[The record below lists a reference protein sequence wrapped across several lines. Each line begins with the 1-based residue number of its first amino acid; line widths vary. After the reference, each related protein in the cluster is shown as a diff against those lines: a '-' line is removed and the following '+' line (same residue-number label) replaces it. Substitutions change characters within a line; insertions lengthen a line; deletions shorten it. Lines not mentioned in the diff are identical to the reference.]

1 MPNPIKY
8 STTGDTLSIKAGNFY
23 FGTGDFGKGPSLSTR
38 YYNGVSP
45 ASNSYTVYSYN
56 ANQSSNISFYG
67 STNDSELITYTN
79 LISGQNFSTA
89 TQCLNWYVTQ
99 TNYVCINRD
108 YEGIVTSGLT
118 LCLDAGFTSSYTSS
132 GTTWYDL
139 SYNGLN
145 NTLFNGPTFSSFNG
159 GGIVFD
165 GTDDYSHVGAST
177 ILDITGNVTVC
188 SWVKPS
194 LFTNQGNI
202 TAKNG
207 NAGYRMRFQSNGTFW
222 LYANGNQITSPLSY
236 STNNWYHAVGVFSS
250 TGLRMYI
257 NGSLVQS
264 NANAFNPNFGS
275 ASNFYI
281 GSLNTTLEKFNG
293 TISIIN
299 VYNRALSATEIL
311 QNFNAQKSRFGL

>member
-8 STTGDTLSIKAGNFY
+8 STTGDTLSIKMGNFY
-23 FGTGDFGKGPSLSTR
+23 FGTGDVGKGPTLSTS
-38 YYNGVSP
+38 YFNGVSP

-56 ANQSSNISFYG
+56 SNQSSNISFY
-67 STNDSELITYTN
+67 STTNDSELIAYTN
-79 LISGQNFSTA
+79 QISGQNFSTA

-99 TNYVCINRD
+99 TNYICVNRD

-118 LCLDAGFTSSYTSS
+118 LCLDAGFTPSYTTS
-132 GTTWYDL
+132 GITWYDL

-145 NTLFNGPTFSSFNG
+145 DTLFNGPTFSSSNG

-165 GTDDYSHVGAST
+165 GTDDYSHVGSST

-202 TAKNG
+202 VAKNG
-207 NAGYRMRFQSNGTFW
+207 NAGYRMRFQSAGTFW
-222 LYANGNQITSPLSY
+222 MYANGNSITSPLSY

-264 NANAFNPNFGS
+264 NGNAFSPNFSS
-275 ASNFYI
+275 ASNFYV
-281 GSLNTTLEKFNG
+281 GSLNTTSEKFNG